1 MKKKIILVSGDPNSI
16 NSELIYKSLKKLN
29 TSNKKKIYLITNF
42 NLIEKQLKKLNYKM
56 KFEVVKDIHEQTNGK
71 KIKIINIDLKFKD
84 PFNLPKDV
92 SSKFVQKSLNLAHKL
107 AMTKNV
113 IGLINCPINKNLL
126 NAGKTGVTE
135 YLASKCNIKNNS
147 EVMLIKNKKMSV
159 SPITTHVD
167 IKEVSK
173 KISKTKIVKKVLT
186 INKWFKTIYK
196 KKPSIGILGLNPH
209 NAEFRKK
216 SEEKKIIIP
225 AISYLERMGIDVKG
239 PLVSDT
245 IFMQEYKNYDV
256 IVGMFHDQVLT
267 PFKALFKFDAI
278 NITLGLKYLR
288 ASPDHGIAVNL
299 IGKNK
304 ANPKSLIKCIEFMNK
319 S

>member
-225 AISYLERMGIDVKG
+225 AISYLKRMGIDVKG

>member
-29 TSNKKKIYLITNF
+29 SSVKNKIYLITNF
-42 NLIEKQLKKLNYKM
+42 NLIEKQLNKLNYKM
-56 KFEVVKDIHEQTNGK
+56 KFEVVKNIQEQTNSG
-71 KIKIINIDLKFKD
+71 KIKVINIDLKFKN
-84 PFNLPKDV
+84 PFNIPRTL
-92 SSKFVQKSLNLAHKL
+92 SSRFVQRSLSLAHEL
-107 AMTKNV
+107 AMEKNV

-135 YLASKCNIKNNS
+135 YLASKCGIKNNS
-147 EVMLIKNKKMSV
+147 EVMLIKNKKLSV
-159 SPITTHVD
+159 SPITTHID

-173 KISKTKIVKKVLT
+173 RINKTKIVKKVLT
-186 INKWFKTIYK
+186 INKWFKNIYK
-196 KKPSIGILGLNPH
+196 KNPNIGVLGLNPH
-209 NAEFRKK
+209 NAEFRNK

-225 AISYLERMGIDVKG
+225 AILQLKHMGINVKG

-245 IFMQEYKNYDV
+245 IFMQEYKDYDV
-256 IVGMFHDQVLT
+256 LVGMFHDQVLA

-278 NITLGLKYLR
+278 NITLGLNYLR

-304 ANPKSLIKCIEFMNK
+304 ANPKSLIKCIEYMNK

>member
-16 NSELIYKSLKKLN
+16 NSELIYKSLKKIN
-29 TSNKKKIYLITNF
+29 SSVKKKIYLVTNY
-42 NLIEKQLKKLNYKM
+42 NLIEKQLKKLNYKI
-56 KFEVVKDIHEQTNGK
+56 KFEVVKNIQEQSNSD
-71 KIKIINIDLKFKD
+71 KIKVINIDLKFKN
-84 PFNLPKDV
+84 PFNLPRKV

-107 AMTKNV
+107 AMDKNV

-126 NAGKTGVTE
+126 DAGKIGVTE
-135 YLASKCNIKNNS
+135 YLASKCSINNNS
-147 EVMLIKNKKMSV
+147 EVMLIQNKKLSV

-173 KISKTKIVKKVLT
+173 GINKTKIIKKVLT
-186 INKWFKTIYK
+186 INKWFKSNYK
-196 KKPSIGILGLNPH
+196 KNPIIGVLGLNPH

-225 AISYLERMGIDVKG
+225 AILQLKRKGINIKG

-245 IFMQEYKNYDV
+245 IFMEEYKNYDV
-256 IVGMFHDQVLT
+256 IVGMFHDQVLA

-278 NITLGLKYLR
+278 NVTLGLTYLR
-288 ASPDHGIAVNL
+288 ASPDHGTAVNL

-304 ANPKSLIKCIEFMNK
+304 ANAKSLIKCIEFMNK